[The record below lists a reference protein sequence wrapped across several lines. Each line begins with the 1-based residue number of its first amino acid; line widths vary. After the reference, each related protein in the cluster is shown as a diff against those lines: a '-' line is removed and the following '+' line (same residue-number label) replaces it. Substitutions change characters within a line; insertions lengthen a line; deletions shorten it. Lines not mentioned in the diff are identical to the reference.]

1 MSTKTVQI
9 FMMKK
14 TPKNTIQN
22 VQLRLYG
29 GFELSF
35 QKVKNNFSKVLTT
48 FSKKVVLQFMVLY
61 FICNWSFAVA
71 SLNQTNT
78 IYCWKLFNKPQ
89 QLRTTSNFSVCPE
102 VKIFEGNSALIY
114 YACRRDLVFHSWNS
128 WI

>member
-14 TPKNTIQN
+14 NPKNTIQN

-61 FICNWSFAVA
+61 FICN
-71 SLNQTNT
+71 
-78 IYCWKLFNKPQ
+78 
-89 QLRTTSNFSVCPE
+89 
-102 VKIFEGNSALIY
+102 
-114 YACRRDLVFHSWNS
+114 
-128 WI
+128 